1 MLLKCYNL
9 DLSKID
15 MNNKKLLEL
24 RSRSVK
30 EQNNLR
36 DAGGK
41 KERDQSETE
50 TVRQL
55 RSTCIAIGLRIAH

>member
-1 MLLKCYNL
+1 
-9 DLSKID
+9 

-55 RSTCIAIGLRIAH
+55 RSACIAIGLRIVHSICF

>member
-1 MLLKCYNL
+1 
-9 DLSKID
+9 

-24 RSRSVK
+24 RSLSVK

-36 DAGGK
+36 DSGGK

-55 RSTCIAIGLRIAH
+55 RSACIAIGLRIAH

>member
-1 MLLKCYNL
+1 
-9 DLSKID
+9 

-30 EQNNLR
+30 EQNNLY
-36 DAGGK
+36 DTEGK

-55 RSTCIAIGLRIAH
+55 RPACIAIGLRIVH

>member
-1 MLLKCYNL
+1 
-9 DLSKID
+9 
-15 MNNKKLLEL
+15 MNNKKLLES
-24 RSRSVK
+24 RSRSIK

-50 TVRQL
+50 TVRLL
-55 RSTCIAIGLRIAH
+55 RSTCIEIGLRIVHSICF

>member
-1 MLLKCYNL
+1 
-9 DLSKID
+9 

-50 TVRQL
+50 TVRLL
-55 RSTCIAIGLRIAH
+55 RSTCIEIGLRIVH

>member
-1 MLLKCYNL
+1 
-9 DLSKID
+9 
-15 MNNKKLLEL
+15 MNNKNLLEL

-36 DAGGK
+36 DTGGK

-50 TVRQL
+50 TVRLL
-55 RSTCIAIGLRIAH
+55 RSTCIEIGLRIAH

>member
-1 MLLKCYNL
+1 
-9 DLSKID
+9 

-30 EQNNLR
+30 EQNKLR

-55 RSTCIAIGLRIAH
+55 RSACIAIGLRIVHSICF

>member
-1 MLLKCYNL
+1 
-9 DLSKID
+9 

-24 RSRSVK
+24 ISRSVK

-55 RSTCIAIGLRIAH
+55 RSTCIAIGLRIAD